1 MDKFKLHY
9 QATELS
15 SHKSAYKLARELL
28 ELQEQY
34 TIYEQKIAGYT
45 SILEDLLKVNKV
57 LMDEV
62 ESLKSQQNNN
72 VDKTKII
79 SIVTKLISE
88 CERNVCMHEDTY
100 RGGSIWTIC
109 SDCGMKWADDNG
121 RGGFVPYQT
130 PKAIEDAESL
140 IDYLN
145 KQQ

>member
-1 MDKFKLHY
+1 MNNFKLHQ
-9 QATELS
+9 QALELS
-15 SHKSAYKLARELL
+15 SSKSGYKLALELL
-28 ELQEQY
+28 ELQEQC
-34 TIYEQKIAGYT
+34 TIYEQKVAGYT
-45 SILEDLLKVNKV
+45 EMMEQLLKVNRV

-109 SDCGMKWADDNG
+109 SNCGMKWADDNE
-121 RGGFVPYQT
+121 RGGFIPYKT
-130 PKAIEDAESL
+130 PEAVEDAEEL